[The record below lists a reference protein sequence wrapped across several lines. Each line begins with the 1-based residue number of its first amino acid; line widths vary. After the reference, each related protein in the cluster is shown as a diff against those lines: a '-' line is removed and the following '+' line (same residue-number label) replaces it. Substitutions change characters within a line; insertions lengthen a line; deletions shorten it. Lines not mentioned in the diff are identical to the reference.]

1 MFFID
6 VLYRIYSKY
15 LDNWEFFN
23 AIKCINRIFKNILL
37 MLIVTKIQQLVPFF
51 NNNLSD
57 NIIVSI
63 IKIEY
68 INN

>member
-1 MFFID
+1 
-6 VLYRIYSKY
+6 
-15 LDNWEFFN
+15 
-23 AIKCINRIFKNILL
+23 